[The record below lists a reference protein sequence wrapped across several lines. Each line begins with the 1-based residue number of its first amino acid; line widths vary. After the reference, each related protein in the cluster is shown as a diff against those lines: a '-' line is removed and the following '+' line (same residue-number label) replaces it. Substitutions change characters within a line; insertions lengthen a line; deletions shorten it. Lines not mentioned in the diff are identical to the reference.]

1 MRRMRGVSPR
11 QKSSAISGSFAP
23 PLYAAKKKKEK
34 EKANSPARKCRGRRW
49 KRRSR
54 RRENRQNCNKM
65 AAINNTAKNCI
76 KFALDAFL
84 LKS

>member
-1 MRRMRGVSPR
+1 MPR
-11 QKSSAISGSFAP
+11 
-23 PLYAAKKKKEK
+23 EK
-34 EKANSPARKCRGRRW
+34 MEEEEEE
-49 KRRSR
+49 
-54 RRENRQNCNKM
+54 ENRRNCNKM

>member
-23 PLYAAKKKKEK
+23 LYAAKKKKKRKSQFFGEK
-34 EKANSPARKCRGRRW
+34 MLREKMEEEEEEEE
-49 KRRSR
+49 
-54 RRENRQNCNKM
+54 ENRRNCNKM

-76 KFALDAFL
+76 KFALDVFL

>member
-1 MRRMRGVSPR
+1 MRRMRGVPPR

-23 PLYAAKKKKEK
+23 LYAAKKKKK
-34 EKANSPARKCRGRRW
+34 EKANSSAKKCRGKRW
-49 KRRSR
+49 KRRRRR
-54 RRENRQNCNKM
+54 RRENRRNCNKM